1 MGGNVTLGGT
11 ISAAAGPIGT
21 GGSVQSALASP
32 AAVFS
37 YSRSKG
43 LYAGLSLEG
52 TVLIERKDANK
63 AFYGS
68 AVPAKSIL
76 TGLVPAPE
84 IASPLYEVCPFR
96 EACCLFICQDL
107 TPLFLPLPAQVIEAA
122 EGIDESTVPAQAWVP
137 TPEGGH
143 VPVTEGISASFA
155 GGSSSGKAAASG
167 SGGQTV
173 FDASGAHE
181 GK

>member
-1 MGGNVTLGGT
+1 MQDFVVVLNSDEAVRAFSMGGNVTLGGT

-52 TVLIERKDANK
+52 TVLIERKEANK

-84 IASPLYEVCPFR
+84 IASPLYEVRSPHSFSI
-96 EACCLFICQDL
+96 EK
-107 TPLFLPLPAQVIEAA
+107 TPNSDSLARAHRSSKRPRA
-122 EGIDESTVPAQAWVP
+122 STSRPSP
-137 TPEGGH
+137 PR
-143 VPVTEGISASFA
+143 P
-155 GGSSSGKAAASG
+155 GSRRPKAAMSRSTRASRHR
-167 SGGQTV
+167 SPATAV
-173 FDASGAHE
+173 ES
-181 GK
+181 

>member
-84 IASPLYEVCPFR
+84 IASPLYEVRNPSGSLACSEPSDPPCHALCCPWRTGDRGGRGHRRINCPRPSLGPDARRRPRTCQRGPLFVVRQQR
-96 EACCLFICQDL
+96 EAKRTCRPWLRWADGL
-107 TPLFLPLPAQVIEAA
+107 
-122 EGIDESTVPAQAWVP
+122 
-137 TPEGGH
+137 
-143 VPVTEGISASFA
+143 
-155 GGSSSGKAAASG
+155 
-167 SGGQTV
+167 
-173 FDASGAHE
+173 
-181 GK
+181 